1 MIKIQRFQIYEL
13 VAALVLVLLCGF
25 LLFTLPKKH
34 RTKAR
39 YWNCSMVMKQLGTA
53 AVLYTGDNAGNY
65 PGPQPLGQKNTLVSW
80 DRLLGIQVGA
90 NIKVDESVANL
101 TMTPPHAAYKTLRT
115 FTCPDDPLCE
125 GARIVPAVPGSLDDG
140 LAKGTG
146 ICRSYTLN
154 LGSGNLAG
162 QEDGISATA
171 NAIPAA
177 KIEVAAGTV
186 YLIENHGYAT
196 VFGQRNIANDTTIVC
211 TKKGKLMP
219 ADVCTNPSAPMHG
232 TRAMPRTNALMY
244 DGHVELLEEVTV
256 TGNGGQVM
264 QIVKGDVIP
273 VPPVK

>member
-13 VAALVLVLLCGF
+13 VSALVLVLLLGF
-25 LLFTLPKKH
+25 LLFARPREH
-34 RTKAR
+34 RAR
-39 YWNCSMVMKQLGTA
+39 AISSNCTGQMKQLGTA
-53 AVLYTGDNAGNY
+53 AALYAGDNAGIY
-65 PGPQPLGQKNTLVSW
+65 PGPQPLGPKNSLVSW
-80 DRLLGIQVGA
+80 DRLLGIQAGA
-90 NIKVDESVANL
+90 NIKVDEPVANL
-101 TMTPPHAAYKTLRT
+101 TMTPPHAAYKPLRT
-115 FTCPDDPLCE
+115 FTCSYDPRRE

-162 QEDGISATA
+162 LEDGISAIA
-171 NAIPAA
+171 NAIPAD

-186 YLIENHGYAT
+186 YLIENHAYAT
-196 VFGQRNIANDTTIVC
+196 VFGQRNIANDATIVC

-219 ADVCTNPSAPMHG
+219 PDICTNPAAPMHG

-244 DGHVELLEEVTV
+244 DGHVELLEEFSV
-256 TGNGGQVM
+256 TGNGGLVM
-264 QIVKGDVIP
+264 QIVKGDVVP